1 MITEEEKREREIRQ
15 KLDDVV
21 GTDFDAPLQ
30 RGVGQ
35 WLRARWIKWVLG
47 ALFGVL
53 AMLLIVYTIES
64 HKLPPSQPAPAKK
77 PVPVLIVPAR

>member
-1 MITEEEKREREIRQ
+1 
-15 KLDDVV
+15 
-21 GTDFDAPLQ
+21 
-30 RGVGQ
+30 
-35 WLRARWIKWVLG
+35 
-47 ALFGVL
+47 LFGVL

>member
-15 KLDDVV
+15 KLDEVV
-21 GTDFDAPLQ
+21 GTDFDAPLA

-35 WLRARWIKWVLG
+35 WLRARWIKWLLG

-64 HKLPPSQPAPAKK
+64 HKLPPVLPAPAKK